1 MAFIGNPRDR
11 TVDYETARDAWMLT
25 FKANMVS
32 DELRTDGARPAHAS
46 PGWNPAVY
54 RPLIEELQD
63 ELFPLPSGGGKK
75 TAF

>member
-11 TVDYETARDAWMLT
+11 TVDYETAKDSWSLT
-25 FKANMVS
+25 FKDNMANS
-32 DELRTDGARPAHAS
+32 SLRTDGARPAHAS
-46 PGWNPAVY
+46 PGWNPFIY

-63 ELFPLPSGGGKK
+63 GMFPLPSGGGKK